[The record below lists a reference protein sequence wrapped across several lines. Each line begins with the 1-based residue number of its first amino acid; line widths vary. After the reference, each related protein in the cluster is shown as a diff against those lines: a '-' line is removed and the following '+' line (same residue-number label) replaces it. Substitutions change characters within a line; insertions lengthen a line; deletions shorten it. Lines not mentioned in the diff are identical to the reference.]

1 MYPAVL
7 LFCHCSGGFVIQLQ
21 SNSRRHGPLKLR
33 SRSNTRP
40 IALLLLLFAAAL
52 SAIVVSSAGLA
63 SADETKSPYPWAPA
77 QTVQAG
83 ELASELAG
91 KSSDPPPWFTLDS
104 GRYLPAGTYLGCLFT
119 EARQPS

>member
-1 MYPAVL
+1 
-7 LFCHCSGGFVIQLQ
+7 
-21 SNSRRHGPLKLR
+21 LKLHP
-33 SRSNTRP
+33 RSNTRP

-52 SAIVVSSAGLA
+52 SAIVVSSADLA
-63 SADETKSPYPWAPA
+63 SADETKSPYPWTSA
-77 QTVQAG
+77 QTVRAD

-104 GRYLPAGTYLGCLFT
+104 GRYLPAGTYLGRLSA